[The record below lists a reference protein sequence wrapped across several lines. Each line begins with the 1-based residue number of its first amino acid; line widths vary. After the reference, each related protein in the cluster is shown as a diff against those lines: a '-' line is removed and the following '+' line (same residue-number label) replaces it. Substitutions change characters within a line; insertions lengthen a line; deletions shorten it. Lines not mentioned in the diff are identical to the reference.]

1 MPGPAVRRTGHAPG
15 ADRVE
20 LAIGEHVLGA
30 ARSVQLLVRLEGELP
45 VGAEPGPGPV
55 QVDPAG
61 LLHQDRP
68 GPVVLSQR
76 AQRLGLLLAAA
87 VLAAAPGRH
96 PHMFQVATVT
106 RGPSDPPAPISDCAP
121 CRTAGTIPSSSA
133 AAAAPT
139 TTRRRCRGRG
149 TGALAQLGGTTPP
162 SAER

>member
-68 GPVVLSQR
+68 GPVVLRQR

-96 PHMFQVATVT
+96 PGSVRPARADQRLRTVPHGGHHPEQQR
-106 RGPSDPPAPISDCAP
+106 RGG
-121 CRTAGTIPSSSA
+121 RTHDHPQAVPRPRPRS
-133 AAAAPT
+133 
-139 TTRRRCRGRG
+139 
-149 TGALAQLGGTTPP
+149 TGAVGRHDSP
-162 SAER
+162 ER